1 MSAGGSSSVMADEL
15 PQKALQL
22 LNSPDY
28 YFIQKFLTDMEE
40 SQDKMT
46 LYEYCV
52 ENHPYELFLKLS
64 EHLLHSP
71 GNTLEIK
78 SKCADLIHS
87 LLDSPSDSCS
97 IWRSSTDIVKDQLKS
112 RILDILE
119 GDNPVNVCELMWK
132 TASQIFSCIIAEKQG
147 EWQGMLRFFFDSL
160 FSGPL
165 YIQDCA
171 LSFFLDLPKCM
182 GNELRHYFPQLKSTL
197 SKKFYKSKG
206 MSKVLALC
214 ALVNL
219 VQHMSIDYYSQ
230 FSDLLL
236 PMINGVS
243 HFLGNKDEE
252 PHAQESLKKL
262 VELVVTEPS
271 FFNSH
276 LDEVFTALIKISK
289 DKSFEEETRCLAV
302 EVMYAFDDNSIKK
315 VRKGIVLAELG
326 DELIRMVSCIPHK
339 SGNYLVGEKFL
350 HRIAILQSAE
360 FHIPAVLEQIERF
373 TTSLNWRDRYAGATF
388 IGLITEG
395 CGKGISDN
403 RGGVVKLVFKLIA
416 DSENNVCFATV
427 RTIKTL
433 CEQLPPQTLDDQ
445 VYIIITSLLT
455 TLVRDTNPINKAHTV
470 CTISTLCKSCSS
482 SYLAPYLQIIVNALL
497 EIIKSQSSEIELL
510 QAHSLEALASV
521 ARTSKDLFCTFY
533 ESVITSLKELL
544 PKATSNSVKGN
555 AVECIWTVAVVVGKD
570 IFKKDA
576 NEVKDILLNIG
587 RNLRE
592 DDHSLKV
599 TLLQA
604 WEQLII
610 CLGYDFC
617 PDDLMPGLLRAASL
631 DLNNAT
637 EHDMLRVKLRA
648 CELLLCLTSPFNN
661 EFHKWIDMV
670 SDILVPLVTFRDKD
684 IRKVAISAM
693 PELLIS
699 AKHSIET
706 KLDPPS
712 RNSYLKRLLLQIVP
726 SLVEALEKE
735 ADGEV
740 CARIVKSLTKC
751 IESAGKCLD
760 KEKILR
766 TANVVEKVLKATL
779 DDQFSEEENVTEQE
793 KHIVDEIVNY
803 YHKLVK
809 IYDESSWTIIIR
821 FMEYQIALMRNAATE
836 KQKQIVRLTFKN
848 EP

>member
-1 MSAGGSSSVMADEL
+1 MSARGSSSSVMADEL

-28 YFIQKFLTDMEE
+28 YFIQKFLTDMKE

-112 RILDILE
+112 RILDILK
-119 GDNPVNVCELMWK
+119 GDNPVKVCELMWN

-206 MSKVLALC
+206 MSKFLASC

-276 LDEVFTALIKISK
+276 LDQVFTALIKISK
-289 DKSFEEETRCLAV
+289 DESLEEETRCLAV

-315 VRKGIVLAELG
+315 VRKGILLAELG

-360 FHIPAVLEQIERF
+360 FHIPAVLEQIERL
-373 TTSLNWRDRYAGATF
+373 TTSLNWRDRYVGATF

-416 DSENNVCFATV
+416 DSENNVCFAT
-427 RTIKTL
+427 
-433 CEQLPPQTLDDQ
+433 
-445 VYIIITSLLT
+445 
-455 TLVRDTNPINKAHTV
+455 AHTV

-482 SYLAPYLQIIVNALL
+482 SYLAPHLQIIVNALL

-661 EFHKWIDMV
+661 EFHKWIDKV

-684 IRKVAISAM
+684 IRKVAISA
-693 PELLIS
+693 
-699 AKHSIET
+699 KHFVET

-726 SLVEALEKE
+726 SLVEALEK
-735 ADGEV
+735 
-740 CARIVKSLTKC
+740 
-751 IESAGKCLD
+751 SAGKCLD
-760 KEKILR
+760 KEKILW

-848 EP
+848 ES